1 MKRVKIV
8 REFFGI
14 AAAKA
19 QATWQRA
26 KAKKEGRQIH
36 KIEIVSAYELFK
48 TNGWFKNNPFK
59 KIGIPTPEQ
68 YMVIVH
74 FESEM
79 PAVEVKNE
87 VETIVKRVK
96 FSNDLNN
103 TISIVRLPLMIPY
116 FYLQPA
122 KKSFRISC
130 SHSYLARVA

>member
-36 KIEIVSAYELFK
+36 KIEIVPAYELFK

-59 KIGIPTPEQ
+59 KIGIPTSEQ
-68 YMVIVH
+68 YIVIVH
-74 FESEM
+74 FEPEI
-79 PAVEVKNE
+79 PLVEVKK
-87 VETIVKRVK
+87 VLETSAKRVK
-96 FSNDLNN
+96 FSNDLSN

-116 FYLQPA
+116 FYQQPA

-130 SHSYLARVA
+130 SHFYNARVA